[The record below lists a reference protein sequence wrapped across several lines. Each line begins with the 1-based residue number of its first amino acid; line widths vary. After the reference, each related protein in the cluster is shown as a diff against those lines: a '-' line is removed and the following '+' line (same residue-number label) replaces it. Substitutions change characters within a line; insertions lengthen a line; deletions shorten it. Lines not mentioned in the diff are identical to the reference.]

1 MRATRRIVWD
11 INTGTVL
18 DHCWVEYSG
27 TWELCKGDNIAKQNE
42 QLQLDLNRQLLQT
55 FQTQFGK
62 QSQITD
68 LLTKNLQPLID
79 NPQGYSPE
87 ELQALRTQTSDTN
100 SGQFND
106 AQKALNDQLA
116 ARGGASTL
124 PSGVDAQLRAQL
136 AEAGAKTEAGSQ
148 NQITLN
154 NEELKR
160 QNFFNAVNALSGNAQ
175 ILNPL
180 GYAGGATAGGN
191 TVANLSQAVTASN
204 QSSLG
209 AALGGIVGG
218 GLSAAGSAGGFR
230 KLFR

>member
-1 MRATRRIVWD
+1 MTW
-11 INTGTVL
+11 TETV
-18 DHCWVEYSG
+18 DHYLRYGFTVSG
-27 TWELCKGDNIAKQNE
+27 AKGDDIAKQNE
-42 QLQLDLNRQLLQT
+42 QIQLDLNKQLLQT

-68 LLTKNLQPLID
+68 SVTKNLQPLID

-175 ILNPL
+175 IINPL
-180 GYAGGATAGGN
+180 GYASGATAGGN

-204 QSSLG
+204 QSPLMG
-209 AALGGIVGG
+209 AIGGIVGG
-218 GLSAAGSAGGFR
+218 AAAGAGSAGGFS